1 MEIKF
6 PPDDAT
12 PDEVLAWAEEFGVD
26 LSMLRE
32 RLRMT
37 PTERVERSLQALA
50 LAEAFRNSRKVS
62 HVSAGTVAKRT
73 A

>member
-1 MEIKF
+1 MEIDF

-50 LAEAFRNSRKVS
+50 LAEAFRN
-62 HVSAGTVAKRT
+62 
-73 A
+73 

>member
-1 MEIKF
+1 MEIDF

-50 LAEAFRNSRKVS
+50 LAEAFRNSRRVS
-62 HVSAGTVAKRT
+62 HVSARPFAVSTS
-73 A
+73 

>member
-37 PTERVERSLQALA
+37 PTERVERHNGMLEFVRDL
-50 LAEAFRNSRKVS
+50 RNSLNSKKVD
-62 HVSAGTVAKRT
+62 HVLR
-73 A
+73 